1 MASSFSESASNSASD
16 SISENLSKT
25 KLNEIKAQA
34 QEQLALQSE
43 LASREKLLLLKLQ
56 SQSSTGVSQ
65 AQMQQT
71 INEINTMTDAR
82 RGIQKLLLSLTQIL
96 HSQVAETRGDLV
108 DEMTVTGV
116 MESELNNAKQNMNS
130 LMDVKNNKL
139 RMVEINTYYGKRYQ
153 AHTKLMKIII
163 IICVPLLLL
172 AVLSKKDKI
181 GGDLAKTLSGII
193 IAIGIIVVIANV
205 YDLSRRDNMN
215 YDEYNFT
222 DWGAD
227 QAANNPTVWE
237 YDKQQLEG
245 IKNTVES
252 DADNLTSM
260 SLDDLG
266 CIGSDCCADG
276 TSWNGADCIVGG
288 VSSVESF
295 QGFSASESPG
305 ANIAVA
311 AAPFSE

>member
-1 MASSFSESASNSASD
+1 MSSTSSVSEI
-16 SISENLSKT
+16 ISENLSKT

-43 LASREKLLLLKLQ
+43 LASREKVLLLKLQ
-56 SQSSTGVSQ
+56 SQSSTGESQ
-65 AQMQQT
+65 ATMQET

-82 RGIQKLLLSLTQIL
+82 RGIQRLLLSLTQIL

-116 MESELNNAKQNMNS
+116 METELNNAKQNMNS
-130 LMDVKNNKL
+130 LITVKNNKL

-181 GGDLAKTLSGII
+181 GGDLAKTLSGVI
-193 IAIGIIVVIANV
+193 IAIGIIIVSINV

-215 YDEYNFT
+215 YDEYNFL
-222 DWGAD
+222 DWGND
-227 QAANNPTVWE
+227 PEANSPTVWE
-237 YDKQQLEG
+237 YDKEQLEG
-245 IKNTVES
+245 VKATIEDDYNE
-252 DADNLTSM
+252 LTSM
-260 SLDDLG
+260 SIDDFG
-266 CIGSDCCADG
+266 CIGSSCCATG
-276 TSWNGADCIVGG
+276 TYWNGSDCV
-288 VSSVESF
+288 VDSSSGIESF
-295 QGFSASESPG
+295 RSGSAVRPSFGSG
-305 ANIAVA
+305 LA
-311 AAPFSE
+311 ATAYSF